1 MTALASENDVSEA
14 KPAPAR
20 GRLFRKY
27 LASLLAVVCVALIAN
42 GALDAWFSYQEQKRL
57 LIAVQRV
64 EADAAATKI
73 GEFINQ
79 IEDQIGW
86 LSLFP
91 PEAVM
96 PGDPRLDAIRLL
108 RLEPAIAEIA
118 RLDPQG
124 REEMRVS
131 RNTRDVVG
139 SGADLSATPAFL
151 GIKAKGF
158 YHGPVYFFRET
169 EPYMTIGVKGPGRD
183 PSVYIAEV
191 NLRFI
196 WDLVSRL
203 KVGATG
209 NAYVV
214 DARGRLVA
222 HPELW
227 RVLRNTDLSRLAQVH
242 AALTG
247 DTSQDAE
254 VAEDLSGHSVL
265 SAHALV
271 PSLGWH
277 VFVELPIEEGY
288 ASIRA
293 SIERSALLFIG
304 LLGCAVAAAFLLS
317 RHMTVP
323 IQALARGA
331 ERIGVGHL
339 DQRIK
344 IKTGDEL
351 EVLGDQFNR
360 MAARLQD
367 SYATLERRVD
377 TRTAE
382 LASAR
387 DLAMAEHAEAV
398 RARQMAELANEAKSR
413 FLAVISHEIRT
424 PMNGILGVLQLLD
437 RERADAEERRLL
449 EIASASSATLTA
461 LIDAILDYARLEAGT
476 ETIER
481 SDFDLRR
488 LVEAAAGL
496 MRPQAQA
503 KGLAFE
509 LAIEI
514 GKRAF
519 VNGDPVRINRI
530 LLNLLANAIKFT
542 EKGKVGFAASLER
555 PREGGALLGVTVS
568 DNGIGIAPEMRER
581 IFAEFTQG
589 DDSIARRFGG
599 SGLGLAISR
608 QLAELMGGSL
618 NVESAPGVGS
628 SFRLELPLALAAPA
642 IAKRAIIEPVEAP
655 SGGLASFQ
663 PFCILIVDD
672 DAFNRDVTAT
682 MLRRLGHRPELAEDG
697 RTAIEMVEARAFDVV
712 LMDLGMPG
720 MDGFEAASRM
730 QSLPGERKPR
740 IIALTADMSEASRAR
755 LAEIGIS
762 AIVGKPIL
770 IDALRRAL
778 AGEAE
783 GSSAPSPVPDAKGL
797 ADDGKSLLDF
807 AFLSTQEEVLGR
819 ERLRRLRGV
828 LRRDRFGFAY
838 EDEALGRIAG
848 PWRPAPPGASARQRR
863 GRPRACA
870 PAPRLQPPRVRR
882 PLNLGPCSFRP
893 R

>member
-1 MTALASENDVSEA
+1 MAKELIDLAADVILVGPTPIIAIVVAATRTIPIVFATAADPVGAGFVESLARPGRNVTGFTNSHAYMGEKWLQYLKEMSPTVRRVGVMFSPKYAPRGGKFFFDPMRDVAASFGVGSPPRHWKNPRRSTASSPRCRVMRSVDFVLPPDGFTYLHRARIMEAMARHQMPAIYPFDYFTTEGGLMSYGPETRSKGGGICRSDLEGRKPRRFAGAIAAPLQSADQPQDSEGARARGACRASRSRGPDRRMTVLASENDVSEA

-27 LASLLAVVCVALIAN
+27 LASLLVVVCVALIAN

-214 DARGRLVA
+214 DAQGRLVA

-344 IKTGDEL
+344 IKTGDEP
-351 EVLGDQFNR
+351 R
-360 MAARLQD
+360 
-367 SYATLERRVD
+367 
-377 TRTAE
+377 
-382 LASAR
+382 SAR
-387 DLAMAEHAEAV
+387 RSVQPHGRAASGFLRHARATRRHAHG
-398 RARQMAELANEAKSR
+398 RAR
-413 FLAVISHEIRT
+413 I
-424 PMNGILGVLQLLD
+424 
-437 RERADAEERRLL
+437 
-449 EIASASSATLTA
+449 
-461 LIDAILDYARLEAGT
+461 GT
-476 ETIER
+476 
-481 SDFDLRR
+481 
-488 LVEAAAGL
+488 
-496 MRPQAQA
+496 
-503 KGLAFE
+503 
-509 LAIEI
+509 
-514 GKRAF
+514 
-519 VNGDPVRINRI
+519 
-530 LLNLLANAIKFT
+530 
-542 EKGKVGFAASLER
+542 
-555 PREGGALLGVTVS
+555 
-568 DNGIGIAPEMRER
+568 
-581 IFAEFTQG
+581 
-589 DDSIARRFGG
+589 
-599 SGLGLAISR
+599 
-608 QLAELMGGSL
+608 
-618 NVESAPGVGS
+618 
-628 SFRLELPLALAAPA
+628 
-642 IAKRAIIEPVEAP
+642 
-655 SGGLASFQ
+655 
-663 PFCILIVDD
+663 
-672 DAFNRDVTAT
+672 
-682 MLRRLGHRPELAEDG
+682 
-697 RTAIEMVEARAFDVV
+697 
-712 LMDLGMPG
+712 
-720 MDGFEAASRM
+720 
-730 QSLPGERKPR
+730 
-740 IIALTADMSEASRAR
+740 
-755 LAEIGIS
+755 
-762 AIVGKPIL
+762 
-770 IDALRRAL
+770 
-778 AGEAE
+778 
-783 GSSAPSPVPDAKGL
+783 
-797 ADDGKSLLDF
+797 
-807 AFLSTQEEVLGR
+807 
-819 ERLRRLRGV
+819 
-828 LRRDRFGFAY
+828 
-838 EDEALGRIAG
+838 
-848 PWRPAPPGASARQRR
+848 
-863 GRPRACA
+863 
-870 PAPRLQPPRVRR
+870 
-882 PLNLGPCSFRP
+882 
-893 R
+893 